1 MRVTR
6 IKGIVKE
13 QDNRLESIYVN
24 QQTVAE
30 DQVDLRVGQAGI
42 RDDVTGIREEVVR
55 SRNKIIASNKEKAV
69 GKPDYSSLHK
79 IQGGARQQES
89 VYVSPQGASM
99 VQGYQ
104 TVPVVQHHQTGSL
117 RRMNSLR
124 GVVRNRGGV
133 QNMYTSSPVIQAQGA
148 VGGYSMPVLA
158 MQGMGGGYH
167 QGAMTQGVSGLTGH
181 PQESEPVYIEAGESE
196 NYIQN
201 ENFY

>member
-1 MRVTR
+1 M
-6 IKGIVKE
+6 
-13 QDNRLESIYVN
+13 
-24 QQTVAE
+24 
-30 DQVDLRVGQAGI
+30 DLRVGQAGI
-42 RDDVTGIREEVVR
+42 RDEVTGIREEVVK

-79 IQGGARQQES
+79 IQGGVRQQES
-89 VYVSPQGASM
+89 VYVSPQGAAM

-167 QGAMTQGVSGLTGH
+167 QGAMTQGIAGLTGH
-181 PQESEPVYIEAGESE
+181 PQESEPVYTEAGE

-201 ENFY
+201 ENFYQ